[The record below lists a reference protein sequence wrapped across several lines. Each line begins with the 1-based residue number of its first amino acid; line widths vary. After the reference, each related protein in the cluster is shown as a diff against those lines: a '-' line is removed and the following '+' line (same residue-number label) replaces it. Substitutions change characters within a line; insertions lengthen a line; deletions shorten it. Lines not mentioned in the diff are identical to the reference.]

1 MNSTSATQNRAC
13 TRARTMTVA
22 SAVFVAL
29 AGLCPVPGAA
39 VTVTEDG
46 ANYTVTVASAGGF
59 AYDVTYLAD
68 FTAFTNAKRQ
78 YVSGINFKFSTGPDV
93 VSASLLS
100 APGGAGL
107 WTTTVDDNLS
117 GSDIGC
123 DGNKGGA
130 DFVCSGIT
138 LAANYG
144 IAPTLPNDPAAGP
157 KYEWLVRVNFA
168 GLLNEAMITNPG
180 NPIRAQFIEWDCKTT
195 GGGPSSNK
203 VKGKTSSPATTT
215 CEWKGAGQ
223 MSLNG
228 PFVCADGTCEPPDEK
243 VPEPG
248 SLGLLGFGLVGLARL
263 SKRRRKEQ

>member
-1 MNSTSATQNRAC
+1 MNSTMATQNKAS
-13 TRARTMTVA
+13 TRVRTLTVA
-22 SAVFVAL
+22 SAVFAAL
-29 AGLCPVPGAA
+29 VGLYPVTGAA
-39 VTVTEDG
+39 VTVTQDG
-46 ANYTVTVASAGGF
+46 ADYTVTVASAGGF

-78 YVSGINFKFSTGPDV
+78 YVSGINFKFSSGPDV

-123 DGNKGGA
+123 DGAKGGA

-144 IAPTLPNDPAAGP
+144 IAPTLPNNPAVGP

-168 GLLNEAMITNPG
+168 GLLTETMITNSA

-195 GGGPSSNK
+195 GGGPSTNK
-203 VKGKTSSPATTT
+203 VKGKTSGPATTT

-228 PFVCADGTCEPPDEK
+228 PFVCADGTCEPTDEK

-248 SLGLLGFGLVGLARL
+248 TLGLLGFGLLGLGQLRRL
-263 SKRRRKEQ
+263 RRR